1 MKIGIMGGTFDPIHN
16 GHLMLAR
23 CALTQFHLDKIWFL
37 PNGKPP
43 HKRSQEADRRLS
55 DRLHMVELAIAGE
68 PDFELCTYE
77 AERKE
82 VSYSYSTM
90 ETFKR
95 RWPEHEF
102 YFIVGADSVL
112 TLEQW
117 KHPERLAKTCTFL
130 AACRD
135 DIDFV
140 KMSKEVG
147 RLERRYGA
155 KILFLKTPA
164 VPVSSSEIRR
174 KLASGYKKAGLLPED
189 VWNYINEKHL
199 YEGDETN
206 GSDDL

>member
-16 GHLMLAR
+16 GHLALAR

-43 HKRSQEADRRLS
+43 HKLGQDADIRLTH
-55 DRLHMVELAIAGE
+55 RLKMIELAISGE

-77 AERKE
+77 AKRKD
-82 VSYSYSTM
+82 VSYSYDTM
-90 ETFKR
+90 ETFQKY
-95 RWPEHEF
+95 WPEHTF

-135 DIDFV
+135 DV
-140 KMSKEVG
+140 NSEKMNIEIK
-147 RLERRYGA
+147 RLEKLYQT
-155 KILFLKTPA
+155 KILILRMPVF
-164 VPVSSSEIRR
+164 PVSSSEIRQE
-174 KLASGYKKAGLLPED
+174 LAAGNLEHGLLPEC
-189 VWNYINEKHL
+189 VWNYIKKEHL
-199 YEGDETN
+199 YEGDKKWIR
-206 GSDDL
+206 

>member
-16 GHLMLAR
+16 GHLALAR

-43 HKRSQEADRRLS
+43 HKLGQDADIRLTH
-55 DRLHMVELAIAGE
+55 RLKMIELAISGE

-77 AERKE
+77 AKRKD
-82 VSYSYSTM
+82 VSYSYDTM
-90 ETFKR
+90 ETFQKY
-95 RWPEHEF
+95 WPEHTF

-135 DIDFV
+135 DV
-140 KMSKEVG
+140 NSEKMNIEIK
-147 RLERRYGA
+147 RLEKLYQT
-155 KILFLKTPA
+155 KILMLRMPVF
-164 VPVSSSEIRR
+164 PVSSSEIRQE
-174 KLASGYKKAGLLPED
+174 LAAGNLEHGLLPEC
-189 VWNYINEKHL
+189 VWNYIKKEHL
-199 YEGDETN
+199 YEGIMV
-206 GSDDL
+206 S

>member
-16 GHLMLAR
+16 GHLALAR

-43 HKRSQEADRRLS
+43 HKLGQDADIRLTH
-55 DRLHMVELAIAGE
+55 RLKMIELAISGE

-77 AERKE
+77 AKRKD
-82 VSYSYSTM
+82 VSYSYDTM
-90 ETFKR
+90 ETFQKY
-95 RWPEHEF
+95 WPEHTF

-135 DIDFV
+135 DV
-140 KMSKEVG
+140 NSEKMNIEIK
-147 RLERRYGA
+147 RLEKLYQT
-155 KILFLKTPA
+155 KILMLRMPVF
-164 VPVSSSEIRR
+164 PVSSSEIRQE
-174 KLASGYKKAGLLPED
+174 LAAGNLEHGLLPEC
-189 VWNYINEKHL
+189 VWNYIKKEHL
-199 YEGDETN
+199 YEGHKKWIR
-206 GSDDL
+206 